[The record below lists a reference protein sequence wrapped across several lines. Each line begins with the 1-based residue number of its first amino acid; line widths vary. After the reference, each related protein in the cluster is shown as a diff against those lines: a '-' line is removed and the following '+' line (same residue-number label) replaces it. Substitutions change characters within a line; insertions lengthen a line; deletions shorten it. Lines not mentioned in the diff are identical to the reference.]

1 MNMNDKGRGS
11 TKKLKSFPPKKEK
24 RKIKNEYDGPKTTEH
39 IEFVPVSKS
48 SKEIKNKIIPKNNG
62 KRLSR
67 HGTKKEYEIKDVD
80 QDDFDNEKETRIN
93 KDAINTAKKK
103 ARDKLYKT
111 QKMDNFELNNL
122 DYKEACEFDKRG
134 CCKTYW
140 SILMREHVVFFTFF
154 VCNDYNLFYVKI
166 ERLFLLICTQMTVNG
181 LFFVHESMYKK
192 NMQSEDFTFVQKIP
206 QILFTLVAN
215 HIIEVILCY
224 LSMTDTHVYQIKAL
238 PKDEKIGEKVLDI
251 MDCMKRKLTG
261 FFVLTF
267 LLFLFYWYFISAF
280 CAVYQNTQVIFLRD
294 SGISILTSYIEPFI
308 IYGVTALLRIISLA
322 RCCRRRMGC
331 VYKLSDLIPIF

>member
-1 MNMNDKGRGS
+1 
-11 TKKLKSFPPKKEK
+11 
-24 RKIKNEYDGPKTTEH
+24 
-39 IEFVPVSKS
+39 
-48 SKEIKNKIIPKNNG
+48 
-62 KRLSR
+62 
-67 HGTKKEYEIKDVD
+67 
-80 QDDFDNEKETRIN
+80 
-93 KDAINTAKKK
+93 
-103 ARDKLYKT
+103 
-111 QKMDNFELNNL
+111 MDNFELNNL

-331 VYKLSDLIPIF
+331 VYKLSDLIPFF